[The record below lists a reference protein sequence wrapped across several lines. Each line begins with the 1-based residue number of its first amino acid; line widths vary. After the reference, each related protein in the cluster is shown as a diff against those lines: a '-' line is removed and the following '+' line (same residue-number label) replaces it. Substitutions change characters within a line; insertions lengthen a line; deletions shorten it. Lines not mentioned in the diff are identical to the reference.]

1 MTNIINAA
9 IYLLTFSSW
18 LYNIYVNESSDDFSK
33 GKEAIAIHLMLSRW
47 HQNLHYIFKKGK
59 KKMRRLL
66 AGALSALMILAL
78 VGCGGKEGG
87 NSDGNKEATNDKVY
101 TLSWA
106 HSSSANGDRLPD
118 ASEEIIAEI
127 EEASNGRLVFQ
138 HYPASQMGA
147 ERETLEGVVL
157 GTVDL
162 AVISTGPIASF
173 FPQIEVSAI
182 PYLITDREIG
192 WQVYDGE
199 FGQMLGKLSEETAGW
214 KWLGWAENGLRM
226 FSNNKHPI
234 TCPADMKGLKIR
246 TMENEVH
253 MSIVNSLGAAA
264 TPIAASELYTALQQ
278 GTVDGQENGIALTYG
293 LGFYEELD
301 YITYL
306 PHIYDPYIVAMN
318 MDTWNS
324 LPTDLQ
330 ELLQEYINK
339 FCQLERE
346 YNLRDDDAYLQKM
359 IDKGIEVYYPTD
371 AEAQQFIDATS
382 GVVDSIRANV
392 GDELVDAYIKAVD
405 DAKAALNK

>member
-1 MTNIINAA
+1 MKTNK
-9 IYLLTFSSW
+9 LL
-18 LYNIYVNESSDDFSK
+18 VV
-33 GKEAIAIHLMLSRW
+33 
-47 HQNLHYIFKKGK
+47 
-59 KKMRRLL
+59 LL
-66 AGALSALMILAL
+66 AMVMTLAL
-78 VGCGGKEGG
+78 AAC
-87 NSDGNKEATNDKVY
+87 SNKETPSETGSNETVY

-118 ASEEIIAEI
+118 ASMEIIAEI
-127 EEASNGRLVFQ
+127 EKASNGRLVFQ

-173 FPQIEVSAI
+173 FPEIEVSAI
-182 PYLITDREIG
+182 PYLISDREIG
-192 WQVYDGE
+192 WAVYDGE
-199 FGQMLGKLSEETAGW
+199 FGKMLGKKSEEAAGW

-226 FSNNKHPI
+226 FSNNKHEI
-234 TCPADMKGLKIR
+234 KSPADMSGMKIR

-253 MSIVNSLGAAA
+253 MAIVKALGASAS
-264 TPIAASELYTALQQ
+264 PIAASELYTALQQ
-278 GTVDGQENGIALTYG
+278 GTVNGQENGIALTYG

-318 MDTWNS
+318 MDKWNS
-324 LPTDLQ
+324 LPADLQ
-330 ELLQEYINK
+330 ELLQQYIDK

-346 YNLRDDDAYLQKM
+346 YNLRDDEAYLQKM
-359 IDKGIEVYYPTD
+359 IDTGIQVYEPTD
-371 AEAQQFIDATS
+371 AEIQQFIDATA
-382 GVVDSIRANV
+382 GIVDLIRGHV

-405 DAKAALNK
+405 DAKVALGK